1 MITHT
6 DQKLL
11 PYSQEQLYK
20 LVADIE
26 RYPEF
31 LPWCQSAIIHQRQGN
46 NLIAELEIG
55 YKFFRETYMSEVTL
69 TPTSE
74 IKVQYAKGPLKHLIN
89 QWCFQAVSLNTCQV
103 DFELEFELKSSF
115 LQKATET
122 IFTTIV
128 HQMLSAFEARAKLLY
143 S

>member
-6 DQKLL
+6 DQKFF

-20 LVADIE
+20 LVSDIE

-31 LPWCQSAIIHQRQGN
+31 LPWCQGAIIHQRQGN
-46 NLIAELEIG
+46 NLIAELVIG

-69 TPTSE
+69 TPTSA
-74 IKVQYAKGPLKHLIN
+74 IKVQYAKGSLKHLKN
-89 QWCFQAVSLNTCQV
+89 QWCFQSVSVNTCQV

-122 IFTTIV
+122 IFSTIV
-128 HQMLSAFEARAKLLY
+128 SQMLSAFEARAKLLY